1 MRLMGLRDFHTG
13 TLPADSKGRKRKTTF
28 SAISGH
34 QFPRKLE
41 QSCHRSA
48 IFLPFQEAG
57 ADRGLLSTRIP
68 CLLLVFR
75 MR

>member
-1 MRLMGLRDFHTG
+1 MGLMGLRDFHSG
-13 TLPADSKGRKRKTTF
+13 NLPADSKGRKRKTTF
-28 SAISGH
+28 SPISGH
-34 QFPRKLE
+34 QFLRNLE

-48 IFLPFQEAG
+48 IFLPFREAG
-57 ADRGLLSTRIP
+57 ADHGLLSTPIP